1 MTLVDKVRQ
10 LGQVVDEVD
19 SSTGIGPVMETLS
32 ALLGVPVSLA
42 AQGQPMPAADR
53 AVTRIPLHWQDH
65 TLGTLLVARAEDEW
79 DGDQAVLIETALMT
93 LGLLLWQTEL
103 ARRGATERQEA
114 AVRTVLNTLSY
125 SELILIRQVVDTIR
139 GTQGVV
145 VVSAIAHRAGIT
157 HTVLVNALRKL
168 QSAGVIDIRSL
179 GVRGTLIRILNGQL
193 KPALEALNL

>member
-10 LGQVVDEVD
+10 LGQVVDEVGP
-19 SSTGIGPVMETLS
+19 SAAIGPVMETLS

-42 AQGQPMPAADR
+42 GRDQPMPAADR

-103 ARRGATERQEA
+103 ARRGAAERQEA
-114 AVRTVLNTLSY
+114 AVRTVLETLTY
-125 SELILIRQVVDTIR
+125 SELTVVRQTLHAMSGPED
-139 GTQGVV
+139 VV
-145 VVSAIAHRAGIT
+145 VTSTIADRAGIT
-157 HTVLVNALRKL
+157 RSVVINALRKL
-168 QSAGVIDIRSL
+168 ESAGIVETHSL
-179 GVRGTLIRILNGQL
+179 GMKGTLIHIRNDAL
-193 KPALEALNL
+193 KPAVEALNL

>member
-10 LGQVVDEVD
+10 LGRVVDEVD
-19 SSTGIGPVMETLS
+19 PSAGIGPVMETLS

-103 ARRGATERQEA
+103 ARHKAVERQEA